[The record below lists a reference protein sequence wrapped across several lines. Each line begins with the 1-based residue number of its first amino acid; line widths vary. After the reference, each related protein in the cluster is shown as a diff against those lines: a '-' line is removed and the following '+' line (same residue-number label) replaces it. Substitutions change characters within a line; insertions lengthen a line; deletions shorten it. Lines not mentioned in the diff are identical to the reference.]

1 MSGVNH
7 TDLDATPRG
16 PSRSFAPPEVPDSPR
31 SQSTTSSQPSLTSR
45 SSKRSRRSEPT
56 SPSKRAFLRTIP
68 RSINI
73 HAYDDSAVGPRAPLG
88 FKELV
93 EGILD
98 IAEGLKT
105 VPQSLQE
112 DLADSERSFR
122 RSDVFYTPIDSRT
135 QLGTA
140 PTLSEVDR
148 IVHKARELREDAD
161 SEAAWNC
168 FVHGPLGSLAESR
181 STHSRTV
188 CVKNV

>member
-1 MSGVNH
+1 MHRDNAAIEEWLQNTDFCIAQSTSASVPSPRSPSRPQHRFKRQRTSCDCTVHPYPTPEPPFKRAKHMMSGVNH

-105 VPQSLQE
+105 VPQSLQV
-112 DLADSERSFR
+112 RGSF
-122 RSDVFYTPIDSRT
+122 
-135 QLGTA
+135 QG
-140 PTLSEVDR
+140 
-148 IVHKARELREDAD
+148 
-161 SEAAWNC
+161 
-168 FVHGPLGSLAESR
+168 
-181 STHSRTV
+181 
-188 CVKNV
+188 